1 MTGNRKVLIGIISAA
16 VVAAV
21 VVILVLAL
29 SGGGETETA
38 SREPITVASKID
50 TEGALLGQMIVLMF
64 RDNGYEVIDKTE
76 FGTTDVI
83 RKAIISGEIDIYPEY
98 TGNGGYFFDSAE
110 SDSWHDA
117 QEGYETV
124 KELDMKNNNIVWLQP
139 ASANNTWAIA
149 TREEI
154 SEREG
159 IETLEDFA
167 DYVNNGGRV
176 KLAAS
181 EEFASRPDVLPAF
194 EETYSFNLSRDQ
206 LLLLSG
212 GNTAQTEKAASQGTD
227 NVNFAM
233 AYGTDG
239 TLSALDLVVLEDTK
253 GVQPVY
259 QPTPIVRQEVLE
271 AYPNIDKILNPVF
284 ESLDLE
290 TLQQLNGMIVVQG
303 RVASEVAEE
312 YLRQEGFLE

>member
-16 VVAAV
+16 IVAAV